1 MTLYADSQHPVA
13 PKIDD
18 LHADELASF
27 AQTGTWGRAAQ
38 RTAVAALT
46 RKVRVAAALQESAGD
61 EALIDTAELPAPVQ
75 RLVSEV
81 ALGGIGIDRAF
92 CEEVQ
97 ADGVTEGAYV
107 EIVALVSRIVNLDVF
122 ARGLGVAPRPLAPP
136 SSGGAPSFDR
146 PDEATDE
153 GFFTASVPF
162 VPAGG
167 AVAESIYGKVRGP
180 GGNVWRAV
188 SLVPDEARR
197 VVTLASHQYFP
208 LAKILDMSADNG
220 HHLSRAQIELVATKV
235 SEHNQCFY

>member
-27 AQTGTWGRAAQ
+27 AQTRTWGSAAQ

-46 RKVRVAAALQESAGD
+46 RKVLVAAGLQESAGD
-61 EALIDTAELPAPVQ
+61 EALIDAAELPAPVQ

-92 CEEVQ
+92 CDQVQ

-122 ARGLGVAPRPLAPP
+122 ARGLGVAPRPLSPP

-146 PDEATDE
+146 PDEATDDR
-153 GFFTASVPF
+153 FFTASVPLA
-162 VPAGG
+162 PAGG
-167 AVAESIYGKVRGP
+167 ALAESIYGKGP
-180 GGNVWRAV
+180 VGNVFRAV
-188 SLVPDEARR
+188 SLVPEEARR
-197 VVTLASHQYFP
+197 VVALTSHQYFP
-208 LAKILDMSADNG
+208 PGTILDMTADNG

>member
-27 AQTGTWGRAAQ
+27 AQTGTWGSAAQ

-61 EALIDTAELPAPVQ
+61 EALIDAAALPALVQ
-75 RLVSEV
+75 QLVSEV

-107 EIVALVSRIVNLDVF
+107 EIVALVSRLVNLDIF
-122 ARGLGVAPRPLAPP
+122 ARGLGVAPRPLSPP

-162 VPAGG
+162 APAGG
-167 AVAESIYGKVRGP
+167 AVAESIYGKVP
-180 GGNVWRAV
+180 AGNVWRAV

-197 VVTLASHQYFP
+197 VLTLASHQYFP
-208 LAKILDMSADNG
+208 LAKILDMRADNG